1 MKTQPSETTRLQA
14 VVFTEAAKRDHRAR
28 ENIGVGVAGVGLQRA
43 VVGDELEA
51 DDLRGLV
58 AELRTAVRAYA
69 AGAVGPHRHAASH
82 REVRQSC

>member
-1 MKTQPSETTRLQA
+1 M
-14 VVFTEAAKRDHRAR
+14 FTEAAKRDHRAG

-69 AGAVGPHRHAASH
+69 
-82 REVRQSC
+82 